1 MSHRAF
7 VKVALV
13 IALCALWIGAAPS
26 GLARGDALDD
36 PDVEVARKH
45 FVLGSSRYAAGDYVG
60 ALAEF
65 ELAKR
70 ARPVAALDFNI
81 ARCLDRLE
89 RYSEAIVAY
98 RLYVEAAPN
107 APDAGTVRE
116 RIALLEKRSTQV
128 RPSPPAEPPPVPA
141 LEPTRAPTSSPANN
155 VTAAPPASPQPSI
168 SSRYLVPGILTGV
181 TGVTLVT
188 GAALLGVLANK
199 YDRANSAEG
208 CRPCTDGEIA
218 PLRRYQAAGY
228 AMMGISGA
236 LLVVDV
242 ALFVVAARKTTRT
255 TTATTTNK

>member
-13 IALCALWIGAAPS
+13 IALCASWIGAVPS

-45 FVLGSSRYAAGDYVG
+45 FALGSSRYAAGDYVG

-107 APDAGTVRE
+107 APDAATVRE
-116 RIALLEKRSTQV
+116 RIALLEKRSTQF
-128 RPSPPAEPPPVPA
+128 RPSPPVEPPPTPTPTPTP
-141 LEPTRAPTSSPANN
+141 EPTRAPNTSPANA
-155 VTAAPPASPQPSI
+155 VTATPTASPQSQS
-168 SSRYLVPGILTGV
+168 SSRYLVPGVLTGV

-188 GAALLGVLANK
+188 GAALLGVLAGK

-218 PLRRYQAAGY
+218 PLRRYQAAGF

-236 LLVVDV
+236 LLVADV
-242 ALFVVAARKTTRT
+242 ALFVVAARKTT
-255 TTATTTNK
+255 KKQ

>member
-1 MSHRAF
+1 MSALGRVVWISVF
-7 VKVALV
+7 VCLA
-13 IALCALWIGAAPS
+13 
-26 GLARGDALDD
+26 GLARAGTIDD

-45 FVLGSSRYAAGDYVG
+45 FALGSERYAAGDYVG
-60 ALAEF
+60 ALSEF

-89 RYSEAIVAY
+89 RYGEAIVAY
-98 RLYVEAAPN
+98 RRYVTAAPN
-107 APDAGTVRE
+107 EADSATVRE
-116 RIALLEKRSTQV
+116 RIGVLEARLVAEPPAVSPTKPAEPVAPPVVAPPAVTAPP
-128 RPSPPAEPPPVPA
+128 PSPP
-141 LEPTRAPTSSPANN
+141 TRT
-155 VTAAPPASPQPSI
+155 TA
-168 SSRYLVPGILTGV
+168 RYLVPGILTGV

-199 YDRANSAEG
+199 YDHANSAAG

-218 PLRRYQAAGY
+218 PLRRYQAAGF

-242 ALFVVAARKTTRT
+242 ALFVVAAK
-255 TTATTTNK
+255 KK